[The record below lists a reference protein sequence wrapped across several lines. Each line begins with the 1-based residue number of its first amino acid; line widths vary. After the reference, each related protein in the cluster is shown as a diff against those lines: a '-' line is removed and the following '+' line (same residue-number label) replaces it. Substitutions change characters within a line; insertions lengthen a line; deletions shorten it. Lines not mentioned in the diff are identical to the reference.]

1 MNSPTIKGKIKTK
14 INPSNLSWNENEV
27 NPNINSSQSNS
38 SCSPAI
44 PPMFAPV
51 VETKIPARIKAVLE
65 DATMTLL
72 VFEIFDLKMKNK
84 DIGKKVAVNAFEKID
99 AR

>member
-1 MNSPTIKGKIKTK
+1 
-14 INPSNLSWNENEV
+14 
-27 NPNINSSQSNS
+27 
-38 SCSPAI
+38 
-44 PPMFAPV
+44 MFAPV
-51 VETKIPARIKAVLE
+51 VETKIPARIKAVLV

-72 VFEIFDLKMKNK
+72 VFEIIYLKMKNN